1 MTWRKSQVRVLYRP
15 PFREHSRTFYGL
27 TMFFFVNS
35 IKRSQRK
42 FVSLETVFLL
52 FSTNIFF
59 RYLVICVKA
68 DNLVFVDGNNLCIYS
83 KSQIRSFSV
92 STRKTKRLNE
102 IMKNICDLLF
112 LNIDFLRNNGYN
124 NSRIISRGAL

>member
-1 MTWRKSQVRVLYRP
+1 
-15 PFREHSRTFYGL
+15 
-27 TMFFFVNS
+27 
-35 IKRSQRK
+35 
-42 FVSLETVFLL
+42 
-52 FSTNIFF
+52 
-59 RYLVICVKA
+59 LVICVKA

-112 LNIDFLRNNGYN
+112 LNIDFLRNNDYN
-124 NSRIISRGAL
+124 NSRIISRSAL